1 MGQYYT
7 PIILDE
13 DGKIEY
19 YLSSHDFNNG
29 LKLME
34 HSWLGNE
41 FVAAVESL
49 LAQEAPRRVVWA
61 GDYADPEVDA
71 EGNPLMGSYIRDD
84 GTVQTYEANLYNL
97 TDDVPDTLYRP
108 DLPGL
113 GVRYNYQWYK
123 TNEYGFRVQRDKPRI
138 TRTKDPEV
146 VPNVERAVRV
156 TQTSHPFI
164 LNWDKREFV
173 NKRRVPRAH
182 YGSERPLAIHPLPLL
197 TVEGNGRGGGDFHL
211 PEKGRFED
219 LTPARGNFALIGS
232 WARDHISVSP
242 TRPDK
247 WPHDTRGE
255 WTEIYFDLVEMG
267 SVDKEVVAS

>member
-19 YLSSHDFNNG
+19 HLSSWDFNNG

-71 EGNPLMGSYIRDD
+71 EGNPLMGSYTRDD

-113 GVRYNYQWYK
+113 GVRYDYQWY
-123 TNEYGFRVQRDKPRI
+123 TTDRYGFRVRRDKPRI

-173 NKRRVPRAH
+173 SKRRVPRAH

-197 TVEGNGRGGGDFHL
+197 TVEGNGRGGGDFHCDSADFAEGGYL
-211 PEKGRFED
+211 SDRCGP
-219 LTPARGNFALIGS
+219 RGNFALIGR
-232 WARDHISVSP
+232 WARDHISVSAH
-242 TRPDK
+242 RPQGD
-247 WPHDTRGE
+247 E
-255 WTEIYFDLVEMG
+255 WAEIHFDLIEMG
-267 SVDKEVVAS
+267 SVDKEAVTS